1 MDKVSV
7 TFGDQQQA
15 EINMI
20 NIKILSYKSPQRYAV
35 RQTLLAARNELRKTH
50 PDLDLSITEVKKL
63 AEMEEYSFR
72 KYSHLYT

>member
-1 MDKVSV
+1 MSKASETLD
-7 TFGDQQQA
+7 DQQQA

-20 NIKILSYKSPQRYAV
+20 KIKILSYKSPQRYAV